1 MGDCTEYRTESG
13 KSVSNGV
20 VVVRS
25 LLWPGSFNFYF
36 QGKYMNIYVGNG
48 HKYEVDPTS
57 RCTPQWCCR
66 TQRNMIY
73 NQSQHPLRN
82 QSPSRRRSPR
92 VKRAR
97 EPRRLSEKLLDSFRG
112 LSTTLN

>member
-1 MGDCTEYRTESG
+1 
-13 KSVSNGV
+13 
-20 VVVRS
+20 
-25 LLWPGSFNFYF
+25 
-36 QGKYMNIYVGNG
+36 
-48 HKYEVDPTS
+48 
-57 RCTPQWCCR
+57 
-66 TQRNMIY
+66 MIY